1 MRDAWARGMHEV
13 VPPFSGGTTFL
24 LPGISRFF
32 GLVIYMYAND
42 HGPVK
47 HFHAEYNGHWAKY
60 SFDGDLIKGGLPRK
74 QERLV
79 LAWAEIHREDLESNW
94 KCVEAHVQPGH
105 IEPLR

>member
-1 MRDAWARGMHEV
+1 M
-13 VPPFSGGTTFL
+13 
-24 LPGISRFF
+24 PGISRFF
-32 GLVIYMYAND
+32 GIVIYMYAND

-94 KCVEAHVQPGH
+94 KCVEAHVRNPDTSSRLGK
-105 IEPLR
+105 EVYSCVTVLFW

>member
-1 MRDAWARGMHEV
+1 
-13 VPPFSGGTTFL
+13 
-24 LPGISRFF
+24 
-32 GLVIYMYAND
+32 MYAND

-79 LAWAEIHREDLESNW
+79 LA
-94 KCVEAHVQPGH
+94 
-105 IEPLR
+105 

>member
-1 MRDAWARGMHEV
+1 MGFALTPGEAPLHFSRSKNVMHV
-13 VPPFSGGTTFL
+13 
-24 LPGISRFF
+24 
-32 GLVIYMYAND
+32 D
-42 HGPVK
+42 GPVK

>member
-1 MRDAWARGMHEV
+1 
-13 VPPFSGGTTFL
+13 
-24 LPGISRFF
+24 
-32 GLVIYMYAND
+32 MYAND

-79 LAWAEIHREDLESNW
+79 LARAGLGTVLWGDGDIDVAPDTARE
-94 KCVEAHVQPGH
+94 EAV
-105 IEPLR
+105 PLGA

>member
-1 MRDAWARGMHEV
+1 M
-13 VPPFSGGTTFL
+13 
-24 LPGISRFF
+24 PGISRFF
-32 GLVIYMYAND
+32 GIVIYMYAND

-79 LAWAEIHREDLESNW
+79 LAWAKYTVRISSPIGSVWRPMCNPDTSSRLGKEVYS
-94 KCVEAHVQPGH
+94 CVTV
-105 IEPLR
+105 LFW

>member
-1 MRDAWARGMHEV
+1 M
-13 VPPFSGGTTFL
+13 
-24 LPGISRFF
+24 PGISRFF
-32 GLVIYMYAND
+32 GIVIYMYAND
-42 HGPVK
+42 HDPVK

>member
-1 MRDAWARGMHEV
+1 M
-13 VPPFSGGTTFL
+13 
-24 LPGISRFF
+24 
-32 GLVIYMYAND
+32 
-42 HGPVK
+42 
-47 HFHAEYNGHWAKY
+47 Y

>member
-1 MRDAWARGMHEV
+1 M
-13 VPPFSGGTTFL
+13 
-24 LPGISRFF
+24 PGISRFF
-32 GLVIYMYAND
+32 GIVIYMYAND

-47 HFHAEYNGHWAKY
+47 HFNAEYNGHWAKY

-79 LAWAEIHREDLESNW
+79 LARAEIHREDLESNW